1 MDTTTPNADK
11 FEIAVVTKDEHGN
24 VVQRRIEG
32 EELAKILD
40 DAKIFEV
47 KK

>member
-11 FEIAVVTKDEHGN
+11 YEIAIVTKDEHGA
-24 VVQRRIEG
+24 VVQRRVEG
-32 EELAKILD
+32 EELNKILEE
-40 DAKIFEV
+40 AKIFEV